1 MKLMQFLR
9 CALLLLATTIGA
21 TARETTQGSTAPP
34 AEDIF
39 SRGLVP
45 RIHIEIAV
53 DGMEVLRSYHQ
64 VWGQPRP
71 ERVDVRATIRE
82 GNQVYTNVLLHL
94 KGSYSFQPVDSKP
107 SFTLNFEKGAEGQRF
122 HGLGKLHLN
131 NSVQDPSYLSEAL
144 AREMFREAG
153 VPSTRIGHALVELN
167 GRKLG
172 LFVLV
177 EGWGKSFLKQHFTS
191 AKGNLYDG
199 GSGGDIT
206 KVLKVD
212 SGDQPDNRTD
222 ITNLLAAC
230 KIKDPSKRL
239 AQLEK
244 LLNVDQFLSFAAT
257 EIFLV
262 HWDGYSMGPN
272 NYRLFHD
279 VTTDKM
285 IFMPHGLDQIFG
297 TRNPPEMSITPH
309 LNGTVAKGVITVPEG
324 RRRFLERLASLSTN
338 EFRFERLNGKI
349 KRTTAQL
356 RRALADEP
364 EIMSE
369 LAAGV
374 EALQSRLTRRCQS
387 VPLQLAHPAQPLAL
401 TPNNPVALT
410 SWQFKTGV
418 TKPASSRRSRSEGQ
432 ELLEV
437 VARSS
442 GSVGSWRTM
451 VLLDKGTY
459 EISGKARVQGFVNTA
474 DATNGVILRASG
486 ERSTS
491 GISRSSEWT
500 TLSYDFEVRGIED
513 VELVC
518 EFRGRQGSG
527 QFDAR
532 SMKLV
537 RKSGGD
543 VK

>member
-1 MKLMQFLR
+1 MKLMHSLW
-9 CALLLLATTIGA
+9 CAVLLATTFGA
-21 TARETTQGSTAPP
+21 IAKETTHGPIAPP

-39 SRGLVP
+39 NRGLVP
-45 RIHIEIAV
+45 RIRIEILPE
-53 DGMEVLRSYHQ
+53 GMEVLRSYHQ
-64 VWGQPRP
+64 VWGKPRP
-71 ERVDVRATIRE
+71 ERVDVHATVRE
-82 GNQVYTNVLLHL
+82 GSQVYTNVLLHL
-94 KGSYSFQPVDSKP
+94 KGSYSFQPVDAKP
-107 SFTLNFEKGAEGQRF
+107 SFTLNFEKGAEGQKF

-131 NSVQDPSYLSEAL
+131 NSAQDPSYLSEAL
-144 AREMFREAG
+144 AREMFRDAG

-172 LFVLV
+172 LFVLA

-191 AKGNLYDG
+191 TKGNLYDG

-206 KVLKVD
+206 KTLKVD
-212 SGDQPDNRTD
+212 SGDEPDNRSD
-222 ITNLLAAC
+222 ITNLVAAC
-230 KIKDPSKRL
+230 KIKDPAKRM
-239 AQLEK
+239 AQLER

-285 IFMPHGLDQIFG
+285 VFMPHGLDQIFG

-309 LNGTVAKGVITVPEG
+309 LNGSVAKGVITVPEG
-324 RRRFLERLASLSTN
+324 RHRFLQRLASLSTN
-338 EFRFERLNGKI
+338 EFRFERLSGKI
-349 KRTTAQL
+349 NRMTAQL
-356 RRALADEP
+356 RRELADEP
-364 EIMSE
+364 EILSE

-374 EALQSRLTRRCQS
+374 QALQSRLARRCQS
-387 VPLQLAHPAQPLAL
+387 VPLQLAHPVQPLAL
-401 TPNNPVALT
+401 KPNDPVPLT
-410 SWQFKTGV
+410 SWQFKTGI
-418 TKPASSRRSRSEGQ
+418 TKPATSRRSRSDDREV
-432 ELLEV
+432 LEV
-437 VARSS
+437 LARGSE
-442 GSVGSWRTM
+442 SVGSWRTM

-459 EISGKARVQGFVNTA
+459 EVSGKARVQGFVNTA
-474 DATNGVILRASG
+474 DATNGVIIRASG

-491 GISRSSEWT
+491 GISTSSEWK
-500 TLSYDFEVRGIED
+500 TLSYEFEVRGIED

-527 QFDAR
+527 QFDSR

-543 VK
+543 GK